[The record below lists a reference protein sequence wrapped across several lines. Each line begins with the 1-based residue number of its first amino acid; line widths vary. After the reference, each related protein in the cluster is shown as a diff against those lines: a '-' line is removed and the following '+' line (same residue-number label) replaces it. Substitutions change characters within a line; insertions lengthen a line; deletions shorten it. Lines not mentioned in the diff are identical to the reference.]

1 MPRRHP
7 FVLAGSISRVLYSA
21 ARFRCGAPVIYLRRR
36 SPAASSNL
44 PPDIGRATLDCR
56 YTRSCNPRDVLP
68 GDIAAPA
75 VGSYPAFSP
84 LPAGHSPERG
94 PEPRRLRPF
103 RECPPAG
110 GRSLLRSH
118 NLTAVKSL
126 ACVALCVARTFLSRP
141 AAGSDRADLR
151 GKDRHFGGKNL
162 RRRRIFP
169 PCGRRPSA
177 RPLRPGSRAVVF
189 RLRAAVRGCALRSGR
204 VCRACSG
211 TAGRSRS
218 VSRPLHGGARR
229 RRSCRGRGSGPC
241 PSCPRRRRAGARWR
255 CA

>member
-1 MPRRHP
+1 MVGGLRDGNPTPCR
-7 FVLAGSISRVLYSA
+7 
-21 ARFRCGAPVIYLRRR
+21 PVIYLCRAVARGLKRSTPRQMGEQPIRSRRPQGPEQR
-36 SPAASSNL
+36 STAGILDLATHQTVR
-44 PPDIGRATLDCR
+44 RANSR
-56 YTRSCNPRDVLP
+56 WRP
-68 GDIAAPA
+68 

-84 LPAGHSPERG
+84 LPAGHSPECG

-169 PCGRRPSA
+169 PCGRRLSA
-177 RPLRPGSRAVVF
+177 RPLRPGPRAVVF

-218 VSRPLHGGARR
+218 ASRPPHGGARR

>member
-1 MPRRHP
+1 MVLQPTRCTVRSVSLPSRWALTPPFHP
-7 FVLAGSISRVLYSA
+7 YP
-21 ARFRCGAPVIYLRRR
+21 CGAVIFCYTCYTLT
-36 SPAASSNL
+36 
-44 PPDIGRATLDCR
+44 DIK
-56 YTRSCNPRDVLP
+56 P
-68 GDIAAPA
+68 
-75 VGSYPAFSP
+75 
-84 LPAGHSPERG
+84 
-94 PEPRRLRPF
+94 
-103 RECPPAG
+103 
-110 GRSLLRSH
+110 
-118 NLTAVKSL
+118 L

-162 RRRRIFP
+162 LRRRIFP

-177 RPLRPGSRAVVF
+177 RPLRPGPRAVVF

-218 VSRPLHGGARR
+218 ASRPPHGGARR